1 MPASGARDVGMLL
14 RMDVT
19 VGSGRGQGGRGGR
32 STVILL
38 ALCVAG
44 PGCSF
49 LPPPPALLPEPHH
62 KVGMA
67 VTVGR
72 TYVPAR
78 AEATSPQTGPVTL
91 RQTWDGEAAAGL
103 PALFDPRLSMTLVA
117 SDRTQAMIHL
127 GWLSNGVELR
137 YLMGSLRS
145 DTPLFV
151 SLGGQTDGPLAVKAN
166 ALPGFAWETRAGL
179 GLQPSI
185 GRKLRLLLGAGASF
199 GPRRRGVLAPDE
211 SIGRNEADNIFPAEL
226 RVLRPEVQGE
236 ALVGASLALGAAV
249 RVAVAVQPFYV
260 FASESAQSACFMCV
274 EGVQLSSYHAS
285 WGLALMISTALLR

>member
-1 MPASGARDVGMLL
+1 
-14 RMDVT
+14 
-19 VGSGRGQGGRGGR
+19 
-32 STVILL
+32 LL
-38 ALCVAG
+38 ALCAAG
-44 PGCSF
+44 AGCSF

-91 RQTWDGEAAAGL
+91 RQTWDGEAGAGV
-103 PALFDPRLSMTLVA
+103 PALFDPRLSLTLVA
-117 SDRTQAMIHL
+117 SRQVQAMIHAS
-127 GWLSNGVELR
+127 WLSNGIELR
-137 YLMGSLRS
+137 YLTGFFGS

-151 SLGGQTDGPLAVKAN
+151 TVGGQTDGPLAVKAN

-185 GRKLRLLLGAGASF
+185 GERMRLLLGASASF

-226 RVLRPEVQGE
+226 RVLRPEWQGE
-236 ALVGASLALGAAV
+236 ALIGASLSLGSAV

-260 FASESAQSACFMCV
+260 FASGTARSACFMCV
-274 EGVQLSSYHAS
+274 EGVQLISYHAS
-285 WGLALMISTALLR
+285 WGLALMISAALLR